1 MAWKKF
7 GSGEG
12 VDQLNI
18 LLSITRAIYRNRNR
32 GRKDRLQA
40 FVKVWMY
47 EVLDL
52 PESMNDIA
60 AALYSLIKEIDYKE
74 QGLISLSRKC
84 EKKFSDVSAD
94 SVTELA
100 EWYRKTYNFN

>member
-1 MAWKKF
+1 MAWIKH

-12 VDQLNI
+12 VQQLNI
-18 LLSITRAIYRNRNR
+18 VVSLTSAIYRNRNR

-52 PESMNDIA
+52 PDSMNDIA
-60 AALYSLIKEIDYKE
+60 AALYLLIKEIGYKE

-84 EKKFSDVSAD
+84 DKKFSDVSAD

>member
-1 MAWKKF
+1 MAWIKY

-12 VDQLNI
+12 ADQLNI
-18 LLSITRAIYRNRNR
+18 VLSITRAIYRNRNR

-52 PESMNDIA
+52 PDSMNDIA
-60 AALYSLIKEIDYKE
+60 AALYLLIKETGYKE

-84 EKKFSDVSAD
+84 DKKLSAVS
-94 SVTELA
+94 TELA
-100 EWYRKTYNFN
+100 ITLSEWYRNTYNFN